1 MSISIQDTIKAIR
14 DMIPIIDPE
23 EDYLTIAAAE
33 EQMSITEEG
42 RRKEIEE
49 AQSRVRSLARVLDAA
64 RVSSTR
70 PSTLPSAEQHGA
82 MMNELD
88 ETRLSLIKAINDA
101 EGALAGKE
109 AELARVGDE
118 LRNLKE
124 SDPSAEHMLDATALR
139 LAMYKGLGFEPIMG
153 QDGRIAKMLIR
164 SITGDVHCVNFDS
177 TKSNKEYADL
187 LWKLASS

>member
-14 DMIPIIDPE
+14 EMIPIIDPE

-33 EQMSITEEG
+33 EQMSITEEE
-42 RRKEIEE
+42 RRKEMEE
-49 AQSRVRSLARVLDAA
+49 AQSRVRSLARVLEAA

-70 PSTLPSAEQHGA
+70 PSTLPSAEQHAA
-82 MMNELD
+82 MLNELD
-88 ETRLSLIKAINDA
+88 ETRLSMIKAINDA

-109 AELARVGDE
+109 AELARVQEE

-124 SDPSAEHMLDATALR
+124 SDPSSEHNLDATVLR
-139 LAMYKGLGFEPIMG
+139 LAMYKGLGFEPVLG
-153 QDGRIAKMLIR
+153 RDGRVAKMLVR
-164 SITGDVHCVNFDS
+164 SMTGDVHCVNFDH
-177 TKSNKEYADL
+177 TKSDAEYADL